1 MPHVLPGSDLVVYR
15 VLPSFFLKWNRFSE
29 ADSVEEG
36 RHRVLVCDRLSH
48 FWLNWF
54 GRMAEMW
61 RHSDHGQ
68 PIRGRVSVGARKKVQ
83 ASSRSGKQGGSGFI
97 EPKIGNKC
105 VDSFF
110 QGCHGDRIQGIPRV
124 RQSLST
130 RSREPFGI
138 SGFWF
143 IHQSDGKKKN
153 NVFIASTNI
162 PARHDRVAQG
172 RAPCF
177 LQNVARNERNKTR

>member
-1 MPHVLPGSDLVVYR
+1 MDAISLDLVEWRRCDVI
-15 VLPSFFLKWNRFSE
+15 PTTGSQSE
-29 ADSVEEG
+29 AVFQLEPE
-36 RHRVLVCDRLSH
+36 
-48 FWLNWF
+48 
-54 GRMAEMW
+54 
-61 RHSDHGQ
+61 
-68 PIRGRVSVGARKKVQ
+68 KKVQ

-138 SGFWF
+138 SGF
-143 IHQSDGKKKN
+143 
-153 NVFIASTNI
+153 
-162 PARHDRVAQG
+162 
-172 RAPCF
+172 
-177 LQNVARNERNKTR
+177 